1 MVTRGRSH
9 VSILAN
15 SPDKGESQMCQTNE
29 FSVRTLR
36 TGAVNPLSWRP
47 RFSFLERLNR
57 TLAVLGLFSALMLTS
72 NLAIAE
78 EDCFNG
84 PVPVNGAYRGQVN
97 VPQGQAVR
105 LTFNFY
111 AQWEEMVFVCD
122 ALTGHRILVKGNYPD
137 KTGRDS
143 QDWVSPIDNT
153 RSLTYYVVAF
163 HKTVS
168 PDAGDA
174 GGHPWIQ
181 SPMKPGDRMPVEGQS
196 NAYVDSYGFNDGG
209 GDRWDNALITAYFI
223 GHVGTNPPPL
233 PTSTVQMVRTKA
245 FSGFHNNG
253 RAQTIHLPS
262 HK

>member
-1 MVTRGRSH
+1 MY
-9 VSILAN
+9 
-15 SPDKGESQMCQTNE
+15 QTNE

-36 TGAVNPLSWRP
+36 TEAGDPVSWRS
-47 RFSFLERLNR
+47 RFSSLERLNR
-57 TLAVLGLFSALMLTS
+57 TLVVLGLFSALMLTGK
-72 NLAIAE
+72 LAIAE

-84 PVPVNGAYRGQVN
+84 PVPVNGAYRGQIN

-122 ALTGHRILVKGNYPD
+122 ALTGHRILVKGNYQN

-143 QDWVSPIDNT
+143 ADWVSPIDNT

-174 GGHPWIQ
+174 GDHPWIQ
-181 SPMKPGDRMPVEGQS
+181 SPMKRGDRMPVEGSS
-196 NAYVDSYGFNDGG
+196 NAYVDSYGFNDSG

-245 FSGFHNNG
+245 FSGFNYKG
-253 RAQTIHLPS
+253 GAQPIHPPGN
-262 HK
+262 K